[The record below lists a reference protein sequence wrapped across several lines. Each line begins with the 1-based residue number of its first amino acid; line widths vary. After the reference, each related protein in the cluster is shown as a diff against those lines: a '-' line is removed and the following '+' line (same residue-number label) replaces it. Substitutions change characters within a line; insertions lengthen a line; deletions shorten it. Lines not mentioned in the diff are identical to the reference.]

1 MSRPGC
7 FDCACASASNVR
19 FSPICDLRNV
29 RLAVVW
35 AILLADTAPDEAE
48 ARWQLS
54 GQLRRA
60 ASEST
65 TQSGRPRAM
74 HRSQSNR
81 SERWRVGQERL
92 VRTKAKEKWN
102 LRVQSMHARLHNY
115 LILLIIPSSPSSAR
129 RRDGGGPSGPYIRAA
144 EGSRNPAAELG
155 ASGVQTGIGGVSV
168 PGGYAVGATA
178 SCRRKAAKARRA

>member
-1 MSRPGC
+1 
-7 FDCACASASNVR
+7 
-19 FSPICDLRNV
+19 
-29 RLAVVW
+29 LAVVW
-35 AILLADTAPDEAE
+35 AILLVDTAPDEAE

-115 LILLIIPSSPSSAR
+115 LILLM
-129 RRDGGGPSGPYIRAA
+129 
-144 EGSRNPAAELG
+144 N
-155 ASGVQTGIGGVSV
+155 
-168 PGGYAVGATA
+168 
-178 SCRRKAAKARRA
+178 